1 MTSSRVEG
9 DGSITELPA
18 LVRDLGAQRVLLV
31 CGRRSFEASGASR
44 VLPALEEVAKVTR
57 WSDFRPNSD
66 VEDLSVGLDVL
77 AASRSDLVVAVG
89 GGTAMDLAKLLV
101 AYSELDPDDLAA
113 TIGRGEP
120 ITSRRL
126 GLVLV
131 PTTSG
136 SGSEATHFAVVYVG
150 ADKFSIAGPG
160 LYADAVV
167 LDPQLSLSGS
177 PYQRATSGIDAIAQ
191 AIESLWASAAD
202 DRSRGSAR
210 QALDL
215 LLPAIVPYVRTPVP
229 DPALARAMTLG
240 AHHAGRAIDISRT
253 TAPHALSYGLT
264 KHHGLPHGHA
274 VGLTLGAC
282 IAVHAAASPEDLVEH
297 VDPDRHAA
305 TMVTILELLGAED
318 AEAAH
323 RRFDDLMDQVGL
335 TPGLT
340 QHGVVT
346 ADQRVALARGVNVE
360 RLGNNPVAFDTAGLE
375 DLLAR
380 CG

>member
-1 MTSSRVEG
+1 MTSRRIVG
-9 DGSITELPA
+9 DGTIAQLPA
-18 LVRDLGAQRVLLV
+18 VVRDLGARRVLLV

-44 VLPALEEVAKVTR
+44 VLPALEEVADVTR
-57 WSDFRPNSD
+57 WSEFRPNSD
-66 VEDLSVGLDVL
+66 AEDLSVGLGVV
-77 AASRSDLVVAVG
+77 AESRPDLVVAVG

-101 AYSELDPDDLAA
+101 AYAGSPPHDLAA
-113 TIGRGEP
+113 TIRRGEP

-150 ADKFSIAGPG
+150 ADKFSIAGPA

-202 DRSRGSAR
+202 DTSRGAAR

-215 LLPAIVPYVRTPVP
+215 LLPAIVPYVRAPVP
-229 DPALARAMTLG
+229 DPAVARDMTLG
-240 AHHAGRAIDISRT
+240 AHLAGRAIDISRT

-264 KHHGLPHGHA
+264 QHHGLPHGHA

-282 IAVHAAASPEDLVEH
+282 IAVHAVASPEDLVEH
-297 VDPDRHAA
+297 VDPRRHAA
-305 TMVTILELLGAED
+305 TMVTILDLLGAED

-323 RRFDDLMDQVGL
+323 RRFDELMEQVGL
-335 TPGLT
+335 APGLE

-346 ADQRVALARGVNVE
+346 AEQRAALAQGVNVE

>member
-1 MTSSRVEG
+1 MTIRRIVG
-9 DGSITELPA
+9 DGTIAELPD
-18 LVRDLGAQRVLLV
+18 LVRDLGAHRVLLV
-31 CGRRSFEASGASR
+31 CGRRSFEASGAAR
-44 VLPALEEVAKVTR
+44 VLPALEEVSTVTC

-66 VEDLSVGLDVL
+66 AEDLSVGLEVL
-77 AASRSDLVVAVG
+77 AASQPDLVVAVG

-101 AYSELDPDDLAA
+101 AYAGLDPDDL
-113 TIGRGEP
+113 TTMIRRGEP
-120 ITSRRL
+120 IPSRGL
-126 GLVLV
+126 GLILV

-136 SGSEATHFAVVYVG
+136 SGSEATHFAVVYIG
-150 ADKFSIAGPG
+150 AEKFSIAGPG

-202 DRSRGSAR
+202 DRSRGFAR

-229 DPALARAMTLG
+229 DLAVARAMTLG

-282 IAVHAAASPEDLVEH
+282 IAVHAAAGPEDLLAH
-297 VDPDRHAA
+297 VDPDEHAA
-305 TMVTILELLGAED
+305 AMVAILDRLGAED
-318 AEAAH
+318 AEEAH
-323 RRFDDLMDQVGL
+323 RRFDELMEQVGL
-335 TPGLT
+335 APGLER
-340 QHGVVT
+340 HGVVT
-346 ADQRVALARGVNVE
+346 VEQRAALAQGVNIE

>member
-1 MTSSRVEG
+1 MTTRRVMG
-9 DGSITELPA
+9 DGAIADLPE

-44 VLPALEEVAKVTR
+44 VLPDLEEVVTVTR

-66 VEDLSVGLDVL
+66 VEDLAVGLDVL
-77 AASRSDLVVAVG
+77 AASQPDLVVAVG

-101 AYSELDPDDLAA
+101 AYEGLEPDALAA
-113 TIGRGEP
+113 TIRRGEA

-150 ADKFSIAGPG
+150 MDKFSIAGPG

-177 PYQRATSGIDAIAQ
+177 SYQRATSGIDAIAQ

-202 DRSRGSAR
+202 DRSRGHAHE
-210 QALDL
+210 ALEL
-215 LLPAIVPYVRTPVP
+215 LLPAIVAYVRTPDP
-229 DPALARAMTLG
+229 DPAVAHAMTLG

-264 KHHGLPHGHA
+264 KHHGLAHGHA

-282 IAVHAAASPEDLVEH
+282 IAVHAAAAPEDLLEH
-297 VDPDRHAA
+297 VDPDEHEAA
-305 TMVTILELLGAED
+305 MSAILHLLGAAD
-318 AEAAH
+318 AEEAH
-323 RRFDDLMDQVGL
+323 RRFDELMEQVGL
-335 TPGLT
+335 TPGLE

-346 ADQRVALARGVNVE
+346 AEQRAVLARGVNIE
-360 RLGNNPVAFDTAGLE
+360 RLGNNPVAFDTPGLE

>member
-1 MTSSRVEG
+1 MIGRRIEG

-18 LVRDLGAQRVLLV
+18 LVRELGATRVLLV

-44 VLPALEEVAKVTR
+44 VLPALEDVSSVTR
-57 WSDFRPNSD
+57 WSDFHPNTD
-66 VEDLSVGLDVL
+66 AQDLAGGLRIL
-77 AASRSDLVVAVG
+77 ADCEPDLVVAVG

-101 AYSELDPDDLAA
+101 AYAGLPAEELAA
-113 TIGRGEP
+113 TIRRGEP
-120 ITSRRL
+120 ITSRRV

-150 ADKFSIAGPG
+150 VDKFSIAGPA
-160 LYADAVV
+160 LHADAVV

-202 DRSRGSAR
+202 DTSRGSAR
-210 QALDL
+210 RALDL

-229 DPALARAMTLG
+229 APLVARDMTLG
-240 AHHAGRAIDISRT
+240 AHLAGRAIDISRT

-264 KHHGLPHGHA
+264 KHYGLPHGHA

-282 IAVHAAASPEDLVEH
+282 IAMHAAAGPDDLLEH
-297 VDPDRHAA
+297 VDPSAHAA
-305 TMVTILELLGAED
+305 AMVTILDRLGAED
-318 AEAAH
+318 AESAH
-323 RRFDDLMDQVGL
+323 RRFDHLMEQVGL
-335 TPGLT
+335 TPGLE

-346 ADQRVALARGVNVE
+346 GEQRAELARGVNIE